1 MSRSVLGIVYN
12 AATLTG
18 PLYKLL
24 DSLVD
29 ERFYLVR
36 KDLTFTE
43 ECLAMTSDFV
53 LQLLLPNH
61 LFDGGAEELLVF
73 FSQRFWEQRLSEGV
87 DVVFATPFA
96 GFIDCLSNFI
106 PEAALYCALNTF
118 VHLTQLLV
126 AEILVFG
133 DQSSGN
139 PSQMLLK
146 GFSELVF
153 RGLVCFVSANI
164 DSIH

>member
-1 MSRSVLGIVYN
+1 M
-12 AATLTG
+12 
-18 PLYKLL
+18 L
-24 DSLVD
+24 DSLID
-29 ERFYLVR
+29 ERSNLIW

-43 ECLAMTSDFV
+43 ECLATTSDFV
-53 LQLLLPNH
+53 LLLPLPDH
-61 LFDGGAEELLVF
+61 LVDSGAEELLVF

-87 DVVFATPFA
+87 DVVFATPPAFLLDRRTD
-96 GFIDCLSNFI
+96 FV

-139 PSQMLLK
+139 PGQVLLK
-146 GFSELVF
+146 GFSELVL

-164 DSIH
+164 DSIHQLYRSG